1 MKSRKSFWF
10 GTLVVVALGLAVG
23 AAVADRIIHQPVE
36 TAEASWKEVFKS
48 PRGLVRSV
56 DVIALAQALDVAP
69 GRVAVSDK
77 GEGPMPFQLVEFEI
91 LHAVKGAA
99 PGDRFTVE
107 RAGGV
112 SPGGRK
118 MVVTADGGEFVPGQ
132 AYLLFLKQQPDSPYF
147 YQVND
152 QGRYHLKGNH
162 LMAVS
167 PDDPVATRLHGATLA
182 EGLARVEAALGRA
195 RPSVPIEK

>member
-36 TAEASWKEVFKS
+36 SAEASWKEVYKS
-48 PRGLVRSV
+48 PRGLARSV

-132 AYLLFLKQQPDSPYF
+132 AYLLFVKQQPDSPYF